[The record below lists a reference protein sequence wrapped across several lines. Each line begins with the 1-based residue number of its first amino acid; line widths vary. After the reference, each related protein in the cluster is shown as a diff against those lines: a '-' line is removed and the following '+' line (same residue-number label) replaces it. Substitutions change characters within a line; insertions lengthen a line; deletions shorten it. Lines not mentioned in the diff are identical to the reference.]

1 MNGFMRTLVTG
12 IMMIC
17 LASCSGKQNY
27 SDDDLAL
34 DDSAVA
40 ADGVD
45 GAGDEISDFD
55 DAGSADLTEDE
66 ALAENT
72 EIPAAPAESG
82 GDELSLDEPAAEEPP
97 AQAEA
102 APMPE
107 EPAMPAEEPTP
118 APVPDTAMTP
128 EPEPTPEPTP
138 EPVAPTPIPEPTPAP
153 SHQASASQSGST
165 ITSVKYKANDNGG
178 TVVIEANG
186 PISYTTR
193 SNPELRQL
201 IVEVPDSILPRK
213 LQRPLNT
220 RDIQGSIGAIDP
232 YQNAGSNVS
241 RFVIQLRDGATEPTI
256 QQEGNTILVVANA
269 MQAAAGKEA
278 GSELTR
284 GETQVNVNMNDDGIL
299 ASQSL
304 SEFLAGNTKFYGK
317 KISIEMNSMDV
328 RDALRFITEE
338 SGVNMVVAEEV
349 RGNVSL
355 KLRQVPWDQAL
366 VVLMRAKRLGYT
378 RQGNV
383 LRIATLDQLKQEEDD
398 ATKLA
403 QAKRAV
409 EPLKVRM
416 FPISYAQVADLEKR
430 VTGFLSERGKVVGD
444 IRTNSL
450 VVTDIEDNLQRVS
463 KLVQSLDTQP
473 PQVLIEGK
481 IVEATEEFTRAV
493 GINWSFAGGESFVTQ
508 NASGPVNLSPT
519 LSINPGSTGSG
530 QAFNFGLTLGTLD
543 RLGDLAA
550 ALALNETE
558 SKVKVLSSPRIVT
571 LTNETAN
578 ISQTQEIP
586 ILQAAPVGNSSSP
599 ALQTVTFKPLTL
611 KLEVTP
617 QITSDAS
624 IIMKVNVK
632 REFPGSVTAGQAPTF
647 SREAN
652 TRVLVPNGQTT
663 VIGGIYQ
670 NDALEGESG
679 VPYLRSIPFLGA
691 LFRGRET
698 RKNKSELL
706 VFLTPRILSKMDA
719 KTPVSGD
726 L

>member
-1 MNGFMRTLVTG
+1 MKGFMRTLVTV
-12 IMMIC
+12 IMMIS
-17 LASCSGKQNY
+17 LASCNSRPTY
-27 SDDDLAL
+27 SDDDLSL
-34 DDSAVA
+34 DEAAPADSTET
-40 ADGVD
+40 
-45 GAGDEISDFD
+45 AGGEVSDFD
-55 DAGSADLTEDE
+55 DVDAAVTEEQASADKKS
-66 ALAENT
+66 ENSS
-72 EIPAAPAESG
+72 AAS
-82 GDELSLDEPAAEEPP
+82 DELSLDEEPAEAPAQAETPAPQEPALPAEEPP
-97 AQAEA
+97 PQDTAIV
-102 APMPE
+102 PTPE
-107 EPAMPAEEPTP
+107 EPAHEPAPAPEPVPAPTP
-118 APVPDTAMTP
+118 APV
-128 EPEPTPEPTP
+128 
-138 EPVAPTPIPEPTPAP
+138 
-153 SHQASASQSGST
+153 HQASASNST
-165 ITSVKYKANDNGG
+165 ITGVKYKANDNGG

-193 SNPELRQL
+193 SNPELHQY
-201 IVEVPDSILPRK
+201 IVEVPDAILPKR

-232 YQNAGSNVS
+232 YQNSGSNVA
-241 RFVIQLRDGATEPTI
+241 RFVIQLRDGAQEPMV
-256 QQEGNTILVVANA
+256 QQEGNTLLVVANA
-269 MQAAAGKEA
+269 VQVAEER
-278 GSELTR
+278 SDLTR
-284 GETQVNVNMNDDGIL
+284 GETQVNVNMNDNGIL

-317 KISIEMNSMDV
+317 KISIEMNNMDV

-338 SGVNMVVAEEV
+338 SGVNMVIAEEV

-398 ATKLA
+398 ANKLA
-403 QAKRAV
+403 QSKRAV

-430 VTGFLSERGKVVGD
+430 VAGFLSERGKVVGD
-444 IRTNSL
+444 VRTNSL
-450 VVTDIEDNLQRVS
+450 VVTDIEDNMARVA

-481 IVEATEEFTRAV
+481 IVEATEEFTRTI
-493 GINWSFAGGESFVTQ
+493 GINWGFSGADSFVTT
-508 NASGPVNLSPT
+508 NRAGPVNLNPS
-519 LSINPGSTGSG
+519 LSINPLSPAAN
-530 QAFNFGLTLGTLD
+530 QPLNFNLTLGTLD
-543 RLGDLAA
+543 RLGDLTA
-550 ALALNETE
+550 ALSLSERE

-578 ISQTQEIP
+578 ITQTQEIP
-586 ILQAAPVGNSSSP
+586 IAQVTPVGNST
-599 ALQTVTFKPLTL
+599 QTQTTFTFKPLTL

-632 REFPGSVTAGQAPTF
+632 REFPGVAPAGSQAPTF

-652 TRVLVPNGQTT
+652 TKVLIQNGQTT

-670 NDALEGESG
+670 NDATEGESG

-691 LFRGRET
+691 LFRGRDI

-706 VFLTPRILSKMDA
+706 IFLTPRILSKTEGKA
-719 KTPVSGD
+719 PTTGD